1 MFDATV
7 LDASNK
13 VIVVIDIFRATSTM
27 TVGMENGAKAIYPVK
42 DVATASKAGASFIK
56 AGERNGV
63 KVEGFDLGNSPRE
76 FTADIVRDRDIVM
89 TTTNGT
95 RSISMSE
102 SAKQILISSYRNIQA
117 TIDYLVSSRE
127 DVVLFC
133 SGWKDVV
140 NIEDTLFAGEL
151 ASALCDNGFE
161 IDNDATHI
169 AMAVYEKN
177 KTNIDGFLQKASHVK
192 RIKKLQSEGDVEAC
206 LRRNTCQCVLE
217 VKDGKVVQLETSTN
231 NQKPATRN
239 QQL

>member
-7 LDASNK
+7 LDVSNK
-13 VIVVIDIFRATSTM
+13 IIVVIDIFRATSTM
-27 TVGMENGAKAIYPVK
+27 TVGMESGAKAIYPVK
-42 DVATASKAGASFIK
+42 DIATASKAGASFIK
-56 AGERNGV
+56 AGERNGM

-76 FTADIVRDRDIVM
+76 FSTDIVRDRDIVM

-102 SAKQILISSYRNIQA
+102 RAKQTLISSYRNIQA
-117 TIDYLVSSRE
+117 TINYLVSSQE
-127 DVVLFC
+127 DVILFC
-133 SGWKDVV
+133 SGWKDVA

-151 ASALCDNGFE
+151 ASTLCKNNFE
-161 IDNDATHI
+161 IDNDAAHI

-177 KTNIDGFLQKASHVK
+177 KTNIDGFLQKASHVA

-217 VKDGKVVQLETSTN
+217 VKEGKVVRLEDN
-231 NQKPATRN
+231 P
-239 QQL
+239 